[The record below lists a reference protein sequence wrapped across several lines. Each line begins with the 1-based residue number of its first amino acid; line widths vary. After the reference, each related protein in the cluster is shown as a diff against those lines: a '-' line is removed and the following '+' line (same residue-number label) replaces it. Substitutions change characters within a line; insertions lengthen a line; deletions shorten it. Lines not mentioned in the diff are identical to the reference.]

1 MSSFEVNFPDDFL
14 GDLLNTSAEEICIKA
29 LSEAAPIMEQS
40 MKRSARAA
48 VMHAGESDMVNSIK
62 ATMPKKTK
70 DGDAYI
76 VNVGPTGK
84 SEHSYNDR
92 KTGKKKKEKVSNA
105 LKAVWKEYGIAGKQ
119 PARPFLANATRNA
132 EEAVVSKM
140 QEVYGKE
147 TQHGSD
153 G

>member
-1 MSSFEVNFPDDFL
+1 
-14 GDLLNTSAEEICIKA
+14 
-29 LSEAAPIMEQS
+29 MEQS
-40 MKRSARAA
+40 MKHSARAA
-48 VMHAGESDMVNSIK
+48 VMHAGESEMVNSIK
-62 ATMPKKTK
+62 STKPKKTK
-70 DGDAYI
+70 DGNACI

-84 SEHSYNDR
+84 SEHSYYDR

-119 PARPFLANATRNA
+119 PARPFLTNAIRNA
-132 EEAVVSKM
+132 EEAVISRM
-140 QEVYGKE
+140 QEVYGEE